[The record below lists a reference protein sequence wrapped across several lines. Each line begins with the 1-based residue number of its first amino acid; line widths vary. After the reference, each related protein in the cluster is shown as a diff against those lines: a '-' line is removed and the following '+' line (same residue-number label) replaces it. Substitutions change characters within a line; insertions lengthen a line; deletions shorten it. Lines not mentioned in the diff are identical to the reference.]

1 MTPINTVTVNG
12 RFANAFIN
20 NMCGHFIAKKY
31 DIKFHYL
38 EEKSMELLGIELF
51 TEGVNSFADCPTVVL
66 QDPSFFDYVK
76 PEIVTQD
83 IKHNFIFGKYTYCQ
97 TREHMEYIRDYF
109 YNNNLFETSVIPKNP
124 YKERY
129 QKNNDVYI
137 HIRLGDVVGLNP
149 GYKYYDNLLSK
160 ISFTNGYI
168 SSDTITHPICEELI
182 LNYGLE
188 PIDEDLVKT
197 IQYASTCKHII
208 LSNGTLSWLIGFFG
222 IYSTVYYP
230 KLIEQ
235 WHGDIYV
242 CPDWIEIDTTCQ

>member
-1 MTPINTVTVNG
+1 MAAINTVTVNG

-20 NMCGHFIAKKY
+20 NMCAHFIAKKY
-31 DIKFHYL
+31 NIKFHYL

-51 TEGVNSFADCPTVVL
+51 KDGVNTFSDCSTIVL
-66 QDPSFFDYVK
+66 QDPSFFDYIK
-76 PEIVTQD
+76 QD
-83 IKHNFIFGKYTYCQ
+83 TTTDIQSNFVFGNYTYCQ
-97 TREHMEYIRDYF
+97 TREHMKYICDHF
-109 YNNNLFETSVIPKNP
+109 YNNLFETSVIPKNP

-137 HIRLGDVVGLNP
+137 HVRLGDVVGLNP
-149 GYKYYDNLLSK
+149 GYKYYDHVLSK

-168 SSDTITHPICEELI
+168 SSDSITNPICEELI
-182 LNYGLE
+182 MNYGLE
-188 PIDEDLVKT
+188 VIDADLVKT
-197 IQYASTCKHII
+197 IQYASTCKHIV

-242 CPDWIEIDTTCQ
+242 CPNWIEIDTTQI

>member
-1 MTPINTVTVNG
+1 MTSINTVTVNG
-12 RFANAFIN
+12 RFANAFVN
-20 NMCGHFIAKKY
+20 NMCAHFIAKKY
-31 DIKFHYL
+31 NIKFHYL

-51 TEGVNSFADCPTVVL
+51 KDGVNTFSDCHTITL
-66 QDPSFFDYVK
+66 QDPSFFDYIK
-76 PEIVTQD
+76 QD
-83 IKHNFIFGKYTYCQ
+83 TNKNIRCNFVFGKYTYCQ

-109 YNNNLFETSVIPKNP
+109 YNNFFETSVIPKNP

-137 HIRLGDVVGLNP
+137 HVRLGDVIGLNP
-149 GYKYYDNLLSK
+149 GYTYYDHILSK
-160 ISFTNGYI
+160 LSFTNGYI
-168 SSDTITHPICEELI
+168 SSDTISHPICQELI

-188 PIDEDLVKT
+188 SIDSDLVKT
-197 IQYASTCKHII
+197 IQYASTCKYII

-242 CPDWIEIDTTCQ
+242 CPDWIEIDTTQI